1 MERYSKLLQQHGRLI
16 MNPRLAESLRPHYAS
31 LYEWSRDR
39 SRRRHVEKGKR
50 ASHRPRLYFDTRV
63 LTYVSLTLAKTPHL
77 PIKRRKVIHIG
88 QPRNRVTRE
97 KEGYARRC
105 TVRIAVLAPSC
116 TPSRYLAKCGRLSGT
131 VFLGTLKCTPGASN
145 YLRGQY

>member
-1 MERYSKLLQQHGRLI
+1 MERYSQLLQQHDRLI

-31 LYEWSRDR
+31 LYERSRDR
-39 SRRRHVEKGKR
+39 SRRRRVEKGKR

-88 QPRNRVTRE
+88 QPRDRVTGE
-97 KEGYARRC
+97 KEGYARRSHS
-105 TVRIAVLAPSC
+105 TYRGFLRLHVRLVVTWRNVDAFRELFFLAP
-116 TPSRYLAKCGRLSGT
+116 
-131 VFLGTLKCTPGASN
+131 
-145 YLRGQY
+145 